1 MIIFLQE
8 NIPFRIGVFVKK
20 NLLYH
25 AKQFLVITR
34 KSEQYLYL
42 PKFGGKLQNFMGDLV
57 WKLVILEKCYL

>member
-57 WKLVILEKCYL
+57 